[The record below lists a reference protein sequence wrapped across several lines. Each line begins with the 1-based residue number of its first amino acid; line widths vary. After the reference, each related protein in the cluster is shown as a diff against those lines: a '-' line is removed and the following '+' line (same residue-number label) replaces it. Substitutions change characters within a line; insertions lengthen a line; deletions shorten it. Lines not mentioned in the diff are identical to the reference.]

1 MEASMFPVRWIPRLV
16 PVLALAAVL
25 VLTAGP
31 VGAATGSVQVGPTAT
46 RVVLGV
52 AVDVPVTA
60 SLTCDEGF
68 DVGLVDVFVVQ
79 ARGTSLIT
87 GSGQTTFACNGETQN
102 LTVRAGGGVFHGGPA
117 LVTATLLQCQ
127 GVGAN
132 LTCFFT
138 DISTSE
144 EIRIRGG

>member
-1 MEASMFPVRWIPRLV
+1 MFQVRWAPRLV
-16 PVLALAAVL
+16 GIVALATVL
-25 VLTAGP
+25 VVIAGP
-31 VGAATGSVQVGPTAT
+31 AGAATGSVQVGPTAT

-52 AVDVPVTA
+52 ALDVPVTV

-68 DVGLVDVFVVQ
+68 DVGLVDVSVVQ
-79 ARGTSLIT
+79 SRGTELIF
-87 GSGQTTFACNGETQN
+87 GAGQATFACTGETQD
-102 LTVRAGGGVFHGGPA
+102 LTVRVGGGVFHGGPA
-117 LVTATLLQCQ
+117 LVNATLLQCQ
-127 GVGAN
+127 GEGAN